1 MPDLIAAIGLALVI
15 EGILMTLFPGGM
27 RRWMAALLERPASE
41 LRAAGLA
48 SAIIGLGVVWLARL

>member
-15 EGILMTLFPGGM
+15 EGILMTLFPDGM
-27 RRWMAALLERPASE
+27 RRWMAALLKRPASE

-48 SAIIGLGVVWLARL
+48 SAVIGLGVVWLARL